1 MSREFNAFDRLS
13 ETAQKIIHDSEA
25 IARSMDTGINTEH
38 ILASLANNPGT
49 ISYDVL
55 RELMISPE
63 RISFVLHNRNANLKP
78 SYGMSPD
85 ITRILKTAFQKAYSY
100 GTASVDTEHLLL
112 AMTLTKDCNAY
123 QVLSELDIDP
133 KILRDQLEQYFEQLR
148 AGEEQGASEH
158 EEGAEGT
165 TPETQLPQYPQELT
179 RGGGQSKAK
188 SAIDYFTTDL
198 TKMAKQN
205 KLDPTIGRDK
215 EMRRMIQILIRRMKN
230 NPVLVGEPGVGKT
243 AIVEGLATRISRGD
257 VPQQLSDK
265 RVLSLD
271 LALLISGTTYRGQ
284 FEERVKKLV
293 DEIIKA
299 GNVILFLDEI
309 HTIVGAGAAE
319 GSMDLGTIFKPALA
333 RGQLRLIGAT
343 TLDEYRRYIEKDPAL
358 ERRLQRVVVEE
369 PSAEESVRI
378 LDGLRQTYEKHHSV
392 TIDADAIAAA
402 VELGKRY
409 INDRFLPDK
418 AIDLIDEAAA
428 ATQLESNQ
436 LKTSNK
442 LLQLEGDR
450 KKAVD
455 EHKLAAENFD
465 YKKAAEW
472 RVLELRLNNEIEKLK
487 GKLPKRSKP
496 RVITREDIAQ
506 IVSMWTGIPVTAL
519 NRAEKI
525 RLHDLE
531 NALRK
536 HIIGQ
541 DEAIQSI
548 AQAIKRSGAGVADPN
563 RPLGSFIF
571 LGPTGVGK
579 TELAK
584 VLAREVYGREEALVK
599 IDMSEFME
607 RHNVSRLVGAPPG
620 YVGYEDAGKLTETIR
635 RQPYSVVLLDEI
647 EKAHPDIFNML
658 LQIMEDGY
666 LTDAK
671 GRRVN
676 FRNTIIIMTS
686 NIGMAELNRQAAIGF
701 KVGKEADVNAR
712 YEEIKS
718 QINDKL
724 KENFRPEFLNRLDR
738 VVVFRPLSSEDV
750 SKIVQIQIDK
760 LSNRLLPEGIQIA
773 VEESA
778 REFLAEK
785 GFDPQFGA
793 RHVRRVITEYI
804 EDPLSELL
812 LSGKLNK
819 KSPIRVLRKGAKL
832 TLVK

>member
-13 ETAQKIIHDSEA
+13 ETAQKIIQDSEQ
-25 IARSMDTGINTEH
+25 IARSMDSGINTEH
-38 ILASLANNPGT
+38 LLTSLANTPGT

-63 RISFVLHNRNANLKP
+63 RISFVLHNRNQSLKP
-78 SYGMSPD
+78 SFGMSPD
-85 ITRILKTAFQKAYSY
+85 MTRILKTAFQKAYYY

-112 AMTLTKDCNAY
+112 ALTLTKDCNAY
-123 QVLSELDIDP
+123 QVLNELGIDP
-133 KILRDQLEQYFEQLR
+133 KILRDQLEQYFDQLR
-148 AGEEQGASEH
+148 SGSETEATDQEEESH
-158 EEGAEGT
+158 E
-165 TPETQLPQYPQELT
+165 TPETQLPPYPQEIS
-179 RGGGQSKAK
+179 RGNQVKAK

-198 TKMAKQN
+198 TKLAKQN
-205 KLDPTIGRDK
+205 KLDPMIGREK
-215 EMRRMIQILIRRMKN
+215 ELRRMIQILIRRMKN

-243 AIVEGLATRISRGD
+243 AIVEGLASRIAHGD
-257 VPQQLSDK
+257 VPQQLTDK

-293 DEIIKA
+293 DEIIKS

-343 TLDEYRRYIEKDPAL
+343 TSDEFRKYIEKDPAL
-358 ERRLQRVVVEE
+358 ERRLQKVIVDEPSVEE
-369 PSAEESVRI
+369 SIKI
-378 LDGLRQTYEKHHSV
+378 LEGLRQTYEKHHSV
-392 TIDADAIAAA
+392 MIDHDALIAA
-402 VELGKRY
+402 VELSKRY

-418 AIDLIDEAAA
+418 AIDLVDEAAA
-428 ATQLESNQ
+428 ATQLEEKQ

-442 LLQLEGDR
+442 LIQLEKDR
-450 KKAVD
+450 KKAID

-472 RVLELRLNNEIEKLK
+472 RVLELRLSNEIERLK
-487 GKLPKRSKP
+487 TKLPKRTKS
-496 RVITREDIAQ
+496 RLITREDIAQ
-506 IVSMWTGIPVTAL
+506 IVSMWTGVPVTSL
-519 NRAEKI
+519 NRADKI
-525 RLHDLE
+525 RLADLDKVLK
-531 NALRK
+531 N

-541 DEAIQSI
+541 NEAIRSI
-548 AQAIKRSGAGVADPN
+548 SQAIRRSGAGVADPN

-607 RHNVSRLVGAPPG
+607 RHNLSRLVGAPPG

-635 RQPYSVVLLDEI
+635 RQPYSVILLDEI
-647 EKAHPDIFNML
+647 EKAHPDVFNML
-658 LQIMEDGY
+658 LQTMEDGY

-701 KVGKEADVNAR
+701 RLTSESDLNAR

-718 QINDKL
+718 QIMDRL
-724 KENFRPEFLNRLDR
+724 KEHFRPEFLNRLDQ
-738 VVVFRPLSSEDV
+738 VIVFRPLNSDDV
-750 SKIVQIQIDK
+750 KAIVQLQIDK
-760 LSNRLLPEGIQIA
+760 LSTRLLPEGIEIT
-773 VEESA
+773 VEDSA

-793 RHVRRVITEYI
+793 RHVRRVITEFI
-804 EDPLSELL
+804 EDPLSEML
-812 LSGKLNK
+812 LSGKLSK
-819 KSPIRVLRKGAKL
+819 KAPIRVLRKGAKL
-832 TLVK
+832 ALVK

>member
-1 MSREFNAFDRLS
+1 MSKEFNAFDRLS
-13 ETAQKIIHDSEA
+13 ETAQKIIQDSER
-25 IARSMDTGINTEH
+25 IARSMESGINTEH
-38 ILASLANNPGT
+38 LLASLASTPGT

-55 RELMISPE
+55 RELMVSPE
-63 RISFVLHNRNANLKP
+63 RIGYVLHNQNSNLKP
-78 SYGMSPD
+78 SSSMSPD
-85 ITRILKTAFQKAYSY
+85 ITRILKTAFQKAFFYR
-100 GTASVDTEHLLL
+100 TASVDSEHLLL
-112 AMTLTKDCNAY
+112 ALTLTKDCNAY
-123 QVLSELDIDP
+123 QVLNELGIDP
-133 KILRDQLEQYFEQLR
+133 KILREQLEHYFEQM
-148 AGEEQGASEH
+148 S
-158 EEGAEGT
+158 
-165 TPETQLPQYPQELT
+165 TPADDQTDADNEDLHDVPDSPMSQYTQEVSSRPANRP
-179 RGGGQSKAK
+179 K
-188 SAIDYFTTDL
+188 SAIDFFTTDL

-205 KLDPTIGRDK
+205 KLDPMVGRDK
-215 EMRRMIQILIRRMKN
+215 ELTRVIQILVRRMKN

-243 AIVEGLATRISRGD
+243 AIVEGLATRIANGN
-257 VPQQLSDK
+257 VPQPLVDK

-343 TLDEYRRYIEKDPAL
+343 TNDEYRKYIEKDAAL
-358 ERRLQRVVVEE
+358 ERRLQKVTVDE
-369 PSAEESVRI
+369 PTIEDSIKI
-378 LDGLRQTYEKHHSV
+378 LEGLKSTYEKHHSV
-392 TIDADAIAAA
+392 TIEHDALVAA
-402 VELGKRY
+402 VDLSKRY

-418 AIDLIDEAAA
+418 AIDLIDEASA
-428 ATQLESNQ
+428 ATHLEEKQ

-442 LLQLEGDR
+442 LIQLEKDR
-450 KKAVD
+450 KQAID
-455 EHKLAAENFD
+455 EHRLAAENFD

-472 RVLELRLNNEIEKLK
+472 RVLELRLSNEIDRLK
-487 GKLPKRSKP
+487 TRLPKRTQS
-496 RVITREDIAQ
+496 RVIVREDIAQ
-506 IVSMWTGIPVTAL
+506 IVSMWTGVPVTSL
-519 NRAEKI
+519 NRTDKI
-525 RLHDLE
+525 RLADLE
-531 NALRK
+531 GVLHN

-541 DEAIQSI
+541 DEAIK
-548 AQAIKRSGAGVADPN
+548 AISLAIRRSSAGVSDPN

-607 RHNVSRLVGAPPG
+607 KHNVSRLVGAPPG
-620 YVGYEDAGKLTETIR
+620 YVGYDEAGKLTETIR

-647 EKAHPDIFNML
+647 EKAHPDVFNML

-701 KVGKEADVNAR
+701 KLKNESDIEQR

-718 QINDKL
+718 QIMDKL
-724 KENFRPEFLNRLDR
+724 KEHFRPEFLNRLDK
-738 VVVFRPLSSEDV
+738 VVVFRPLNKEDV
-750 SKIVQIQIDK
+750 KKIVQLQINK
-760 LSNRLLPEGIQIA
+760 LSTRLLPEGIEIA
-773 VEESA
+773 VEDSA

-804 EDPLSELL
+804 EDPLSEMLL
-812 LSGKLNK
+812 TGKLSK
-819 KSPIRVLRKGAKL
+819 KAPIRILRKGEKL
-832 TLVK
+832 ALVK